1 MTNRTRGVML
11 ALVTAVI
18 SGVAVFV
25 NKYAVGAITPPLVFT
40 ATKNSIVGLVIVS
53 LLLMTRKVGL
63 LKKLKKDE
71 IIKLVAIAVVG
82 GAIPFY
88 LFFTGLSQI
97 SAINGALIHKSL
109 VLWVALLAIPLL
121 KERLSLW
128 QVAAVGLLFSSNL
141 VVGGFSGFV
150 FIQGELMVLVATML
164 WAVENVIA
172 KKVLATVDPDI
183 VTGARMGLGSV
194 ILLVAA
200 QVKYPGALL
209 QVTAMNSMQWV
220 WMVLTVVTLLGYT
233 MSWYRALRV
242 APATLVTSVLVLAT
256 LVTNMLSAI
265 FVTHAWTGG
274 MLVQA
279 LMILVGVGM
288 FVALGRKKEVSE
300 TVEV

>member
-150 FIQGELMVLVATML
+150 FSQGELMVLVATML